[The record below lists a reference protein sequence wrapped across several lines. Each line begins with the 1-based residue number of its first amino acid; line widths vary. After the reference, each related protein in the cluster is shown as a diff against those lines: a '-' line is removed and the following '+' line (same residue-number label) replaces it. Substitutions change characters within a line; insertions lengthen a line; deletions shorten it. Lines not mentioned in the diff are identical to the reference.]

1 MMVFTNSNDIPTIG
15 TSLTGYV
22 KTTYDTLVK
31 AFGEPTDTGSSW
43 YGEGDPPF
51 YANYED
57 GDKVTAEWT
66 LAFAVGGGDPDD
78 GGMDDS
84 ASVIATVY
92 DYKETYTPLIEYNW
106 HVGGHDNNALRF
118 VEARLAEVE
127 NEEEVNRRDV
137 KNGLYGDVI

>member
-1 MMVFTNSNDIPTIG
+1 MMAFTNSDRVPVVG

-22 KTTYDTLVK
+22 KTTYKKLVE

-43 YGEGDPPF
+43 LGKGSPPY
-51 YANYED
+51 YADYD
-57 GDKVTAEWT
+57 AGDKVTAEWV

-92 DYKETYTPLIEYNW
+92 DYKTGYTPMEEYNW
-106 HVGGHDNNALRF
+106 HVGGFDNNALRF
-118 VEARLAEVE
+118 VEMRLAEVE
-127 NEEEVNRRDV
+127 
-137 KNGLYGDVI
+137 GA